1 MDRIDRIE
9 MESPIEDLIT
19 LCRSHPD
26 YTGTLVTSDLPAAVI
41 KAVHEALEGP
51 GDDLSEVLGV
61 PGARGHRRPGECV
74 LAILPPTEDDGWVV
88 RFADTGKPKVDWPAP
103 TPAKLE
109 KKMREVVG
117 NRVSELK
124 ALRKAIED
132 VWQTMKQVAD
142 EANVGKDSG
151 PWESVP
157 DRGSDEVLSEALIKY
172 RKGQ

>member
-1 MDRIDRIE
+1 MDMIE
-9 MESPIEDLIT
+9 MSSPIDDLVS

-26 YTGTLVTSDLPAAVI
+26 YTGVLSTSDIPQDIVKLA
-41 KAVHEALEGP
+41 HEALSGS
-51 GDDLSEVLGV
+51 GDDLSSVLGAD
-61 PGARGHRRPGECV
+61 GARGLRKPQEYV
-74 LAILPPTEDDGWVV
+74 LAILPAQQNDGWVV
-88 RFADTGKPKVDWPAP
+88 RFADTGTPKVDWPAP
-103 TPAKLE
+103 TPARLE